1 VSGGNTSQDK
11 KRRAFRKHL
20 FPDVAS
26 AMRRP
31 SRDRSGFTLIE
42 VTLGLT
48 ILILIFGVIFQLVQ
62 FSVLG
67 ANATAEASI
76 RSREVSGL
84 FALVR
89 QLCLD
94 LPVNSQLAIENRGS
108 RKGYELVITNAPV
121 AIFPEQY
128 DGVRVLGFELRKAKT
143 GDDKELWLVESL
155 TRTNTGKAEK
165 PEVNEFRL
173 MGDLINL
180 KWQAFDTRDQT
191 QKDNWN
197 DPVKP
202 ALLGLTLERKAGKTN
217 LTSVGSFWIP
227 TGLSPRGQAPI
238 DPVTRSLI
246 ANTNSTNPM
255 ASQPTP

>member
-1 VSGGNTSQDK
+1 
-11 KRRAFRKHL
+11 
-20 FPDVAS
+20 
-26 AMRRP
+26 MRRP
-31 SRDRSGFTLIE
+31 SRDRNGFTLIE

-62 FSVLG
+62 FSVMG
-67 ANATAEASI
+67 ANASAQASL

-94 LPVNSQLAIENRGS
+94 LPVNSQLAIENRGGP
-108 RKGYELVITNAPV
+108 KGYELVITNAPV

-143 GDDKELWLVESL
+143 GDGKELWLVESF
-155 TRTNTGKAEK
+155 TKTNTQNTEK
-165 PEVNEFRL
+165 PEVNEFLL
-173 MGDLINL
+173 MGDLIKL
-180 KWQAFDTRDQT
+180 KWEAFDTRDQT
-191 QKDNWN
+191 PKDNWN

-217 LTSVGSFWIP
+217 LTSVGSFWVP
-227 TGLSPRGQAPI
+227 TGLSPTGQAPI
-238 DPVTRSLI
+238 DPVTRSL
-246 ANTNSTNPM
+246 M
-255 ASQPTP
+255 VTP

>member
-1 VSGGNTSQDK
+1 MRQP
-11 KRRAFRKHL
+11 RRY
-20 FPDVAS
+20 
-26 AMRRP
+26 RR
-31 SRDRSGFTLIE
+31 GFTLIE

-62 FSVLG
+62 FSVMG
-67 ANATAEASI
+67 ANATAQASL

-94 LPVNSQLAIENRGS
+94 LPVNSQLAIENRGG

-121 AIFPEQY
+121 AIFPEQH

-143 GDDKELWLVESL
+143 GDGNELWLVESF
-155 TRTNTGKAEK
+155 TKTNTQKTEK
-165 PEVNEFRL
+165 PEFNEFRL
-173 MGDLINL
+173 MGDVKGL
-180 KWQAFDTRDQT
+180 KWEAGDSRNQEKMNRPD
-191 QKDNWN
+191 WN
-197 DPVKP
+197 ETVKP
-202 ALLGLTLERKAGKTN
+202 AFLRLTLERQTGKKTFTN
-217 LTSVGSFWIP
+217 TALFWIP
-227 TGLSPRGQAPI
+227 AGMSSTGQAPI

-246 ANTNSTNPM
+246 ANTNSTNPT

>member
-1 VSGGNTSQDK
+1 
-11 KRRAFRKHL
+11 
-20 FPDVAS
+20 
-26 AMRRP
+26 MRRP

-48 ILILIFGVIFQLVQ
+48 ILILFFGVIFQLVQ
-62 FSVLG
+62 LSVLG

-76 RSREVSGL
+76 RSREVNGL

-94 LPVNSQLAIENRGS
+94 LSVNSQLSLENRGG

-143 GDDKELWLVESL
+143 GDDRELWLVESL
-155 TRTNTGKAEK
+155 TRTNKSEK

-173 MGDLINL
+173 MGDLISL

-238 DPVTRSLI
+238 DPVTRSFM
-246 ANTNSTNPM
+246 ANTNSTNP
-255 ASQPTP
+255 AAGQPTP

>member
-1 VSGGNTSQDK
+1 MRQP
-11 KRRAFRKHL
+11 RKY
-20 FPDVAS
+20 
-26 AMRRP
+26 RT
-31 SRDRSGFTLIE
+31 GFTLIE

-67 ANATAEASI
+67 ANATAQASL
-76 RSREVSGL
+76 RSREVTGL

-94 LPVNSQLAIENRGS
+94 LPVNSQLGLENRGG
-108 RKGYELVITNAPV
+108 RKGFELVITNAPV

-128 DGVRVLGFELRKAKT
+128 DGIRVLGFELRKSKT
-143 GDDKELWLVESL
+143 GDERELWLVESL
-155 TRTNTGKAEK
+155 TRTNTGKTER

-173 MGDLINL
+173 MEDVKEL
-180 KWQAFDTRDQT
+180 KWEAWESRNQENRSD
-191 QKDNWN
+191 WN

-202 ALLGLTLERKAGKTN
+202 AFLRLTLERRTGKKAFTN
-217 LTSVGSFWIP
+217 TALFWIP
-227 TGLSPRGQAPI
+227 AGMSPTGQAPI
-238 DPVTRSLI
+238 DPVTRSLM
-246 ANTNSTNPM
+246 ANTNGTNPT

>member
-1 VSGGNTSQDK
+1 
-11 KRRAFRKHL
+11 
-20 FPDVAS
+20 
-26 AMRRP
+26 MRRP

-67 ANATAEASI
+67 ANATAQASL
-76 RSREVSGL
+76 RSREVTGL

-94 LPVNSQLAIENRGS
+94 LPVNSQLSLENRGG

-143 GDDKELWLVESL
+143 GDGKELWLVESF
-155 TRTNTGKAEK
+155 TKTNTQNTEK

-173 MGDLINL
+173 MEDVKGL
-180 KWQAFDTRDQT
+180 KWEAGDSRNQEKMNRPD
-191 QKDNWN
+191 WN
-197 DPVKP
+197 ETVKP
-202 ALLGLTLERKAGKTN
+202 AFLRLTLERQTEKKTFTN
-217 LTSVGSFWIP
+217 TALFWIP
-227 TGLSPRGQAPI
+227 AGMGPRGQAPI
-238 DPVTRSLI
+238 DPVTRSLMPTTQS
-246 ANTNSTNPM
+246 TNSTSTN
-255 ASQPTP
+255 STSTNSTTTQPTP

>member
-1 VSGGNTSQDK
+1 MRW
-11 KRRAFRKHL
+11 RR
-20 FPDVAS
+20 
-26 AMRRP
+26 
-31 SRDRSGFTLIE
+31 RDRSGFTLIE

-62 FSVLG
+62 FSVMG
-67 ANATAEASI
+67 ANATAQAGL

-94 LPVNSQLAIENRGS
+94 LPVNSQLSLENRGG

-143 GDDKELWLVESL
+143 VNDNELWLVESL
-155 TRTNTGKAEK
+155 TRTNTGKTEK

-173 MGDLINL
+173 MEDVKGLEWEAGDSRN
-180 KWQAFDTRDQT
+180 Q
-191 QKDNWN
+191 QKMNRSDWN
-197 DPVKP
+197 EPVKP
-202 ALLGLTLERKAGKTN
+202 AFLMLTLKRQAGKKTFTN
-217 LTSVGSFWIP
+217 TALFWIP
-227 TGLSPRGQAPI
+227 SGMSPTGQAPI
-238 DPVTRSLI
+238 DPVTRSLMTT
-246 ANTNSTNPM
+246 TNSTNPT
-255 ASQPTP
+255 ASSPTQ

>member
-1 VSGGNTSQDK
+1 
-11 KRRAFRKHL
+11 
-20 FPDVAS
+20 
-26 AMRRP
+26 MRRQ

-62 FSVLG
+62 FSVIG
-67 ANATAEASI
+67 ANATAQASL

-94 LPVNSQLAIENRGS
+94 LPVNSQLSLENRDD
-108 RKGYELVITNAPV
+108 REGYVLQFSNAPV

-128 DGVRVLGFELRKAKT
+128 DGVRVLGFELRKAMA
-143 GDDKELWLVESL
+143 GDGKELWMVESL
-155 TRTNTGKAEK
+155 IHTNTGKTEK

-173 MGDLINL
+173 MENVKEL
-180 KWQAFDTRDQT
+180 KWVAGDTRAPQDMD
-191 QKDNWN
+191 KSAWSDS
-197 DPVKP
+197 VKP
-202 ALLGLTLERKAGKTN
+202 AFLSLKLVRQAGKKILTN
-217 LTSVGSFWIP
+217 TALFWIP
-227 TGLSPRGQAPI
+227 AGMNSSGKAPI
-238 DPVTRSLI
+238 DFVTRSSVVS
-246 ANTNSTNPM
+246 TNSTNPT